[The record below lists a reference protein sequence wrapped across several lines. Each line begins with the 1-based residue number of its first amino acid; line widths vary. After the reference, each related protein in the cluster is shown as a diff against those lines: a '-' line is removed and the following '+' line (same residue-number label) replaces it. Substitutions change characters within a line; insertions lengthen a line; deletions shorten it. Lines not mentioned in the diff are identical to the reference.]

1 MRDIIFALATQ
12 GWQKAV
18 DENDNLEAIDRLVTR
33 FTIPL
38 QSAGAQIEEI
48 HTQFDA
54 LLKYATQYVSL
65 STMDYRGVWWRL
77 FHAPNASEWTNAL
90 MLAELLFSLPD
101 SNGTL
106 ERVFSQVGVIKSNK
120 RALLSNETLDDLLI
134 VATDDLT
141 LKEFNP
147 DAAIDLWWKEKYAG
161 LTKNQENNTKLRRV
175 TTQKIRNQMK
185 LTYLTTGMT
194 GSSSLHKHL
203 EFHFDSERL
212 TYCNLISFITVT
224 VLHV

>member
-1 MRDIIFALATQ
+1 
-12 GWQKAV
+12 
-18 DENDNLEAIDRLVTR
+18 
-33 FTIPL
+33 
-38 QSAGAQIEEI
+38 
-48 HTQFDA
+48 
-54 LLKYATQYVSL
+54 
-65 STMDYRGVWWRL
+65 
-77 FHAPNASEWTNAL
+77 
-90 MLAELLFSLPD
+90 MLAELLFSLPA

-120 RALLSNETLDDLLI
+120 RALLSNETLYDLLI

-141 LKEFNP
+141 LKEFSL
-147 DAAIDLWWKEKYAG
+147 DAAIDLWWKEKIRRP
-161 LTKNQENNTKLRRV
+161 NQKPKNNTKLKRV
-175 TTQKIRNQMK
+175 TTQKIQNQMK

-203 EFHFDSERL
+203 EFHFDLERL